1 MALETIYDG
10 DGSDNTFDITFDYL
24 EKVDVSVFV
33 QPSGGS
39 YELKTLDTHYNIG
52 GNVVTFTSGNTPPN
66 NSKVKIRRS
75 TLTTHPR
82 HTYYA
87 GSSVTADSLNT
98 NYKQIL
104 YALDEFKENNAATLV
119 VDVANGSITLG
130 KMADN
135 SVGTDQY
142 VDNSIEHVH
151 LKNDIIDGDNIQ
163 DDVINSEH
171 YAAGSIDHEHLAN
184 DIIDGDN
191 IQDDAIKIFSD

>member
-10 DGSDNTFDITFDYL
+10 DGSDNTFNITFDYL

-75 TLTTHPR
+75 TLTAQPR

-87 GSSVTADSLNT
+87 GSSVTAASLNT

-104 YALDEFKENNAATLV
+104 YALDEFKKTML
-119 VDVANGSITLG
+119 L
-130 KMADN
+130 
-135 SVGTDQY
+135 
-142 VDNSIEHVH
+142 
-151 LKNDIIDGDNIQ
+151 L
-163 DDVINSEH
+163 
-171 YAAGSIDHEHLAN
+171 
-184 DIIDGDN
+184 
-191 IQDDAIKIFSD
+191 